1 MSGTRKVYE
10 NAFSEFEQLLVSN
23 SGEDAFDVAI
33 QLLTAKLYD
42 EREISQGTGHEQ
54 FTLEGTPRAVHD
66 RINALYRSA
75 IRRWPDLGTTRPTI
89 DISPEQLSRCLRPLV
104 GWRILESD
112 LSHLDAALER
122 LVAKD
127 AKGALGQYFT
137 PRDVIR
143 MCVSALN
150 PRGSDLLIDPACGS
164 GAFLYEAIQYARD
177 RGEGSPRCLGI
188 DLGQRSVQVATL
200 LSHAVD
206 PDALSVH
213 RGNSIDGRAYT
224 SNVPKEWRPFLKIDP
239 ASDAK
244 SRPWGAWHQLQCD
257 LLLTNPPFAGEIDD
271 PSIIAA
277 YESQRTRGA
286 SKKGAVGREHLF
298 VERAVNLLAPGGR
311 MAIVVPQGILAN
323 STAAYLRKWV
333 LSRCRVLAV
342 VGLNS
347 YAFLPYTGVKTA
359 VLFLERP
366 KPAEPVPAEY
376 PIGFITSREPGKDSS
391 GRAQGRSDYDKIGAD
406 LSSFFS
412 EQRRP
417 WAPTPVSTSRTS
429 VETVSVS
436 EVIAHDRLD
445 AEYYAHDIR
454 TLYLELRAKAAGR
467 LGDRVARTVE
477 RFTRG
482 KRDEIDYLDISS
494 VDARSGV
501 ALPNR
506 IEAAD
511 APSRASY
518 VVRPGD
524 VLVSTVRPDRN
535 VVALVTKTGE
545 VPVVASNGFC
555 LLRADGVPPELVFA
569 FCKTDAFRRLLAR
582 RATASMYPAATDR
595 DVLDMPFVEPNSASM
610 SSIVAKV
617 QQGLAMMEAARA
629 SIAAAVAEMEAVAS
643 ARSSET
649 NDRTL
654 DATIMPTTNQP
665 SKPLDTSL
673 SPTPKAETRTAFA
686 LHLNHA
692 SALVQSWP
700 EWKQQVLGGLLVSSQ
715 ATGSDKK

>member
-1 MSGTRKVYE
+1 MTRSSIQDSLLLTGDVGF
-10 NAFSEFEQLLVSN
+10 AFSEFEQLLVSN
-23 SGEDAFDVAI
+23 SGEDAFDVAV

-42 EREISQGTGHEQ
+42 ERETCHGTGPEQ
-54 FTLEGTPRAVHD
+54 FTIEGTPREVHH
-66 RINALYRSA
+66 RVNALYRSA
-75 IRRWPDLGTTRPTI
+75 IKRWPDLGTTRSTI
-89 DISPEQLSRCLRPLV
+89 DMSPEQLSRCLRPLV
-104 GWRILESD
+104 GWRILDSD

-143 MCVSALN
+143 MCVSALS
-150 PRGSDLLIDPACGS
+150 PTAGDLLIDPACGS
-164 GAFLYEAIQYARD
+164 GAFLYEAIKYARD
-177 RGEGSPRCLGI
+177 RGDGSPRCLGV
-188 DLGQRSVQVATL
+188 DLGQRSVRVATL

-206 PDALSVH
+206 EDALSVH
-213 RGNSIDGRAYT
+213 RGNSIDGRAYA
-224 SNVPKEWRPFLKIDP
+224 SNEPREWRHFVKAHP
-239 ASDAK
+239 ARDGESK
-244 SRPWGAWHQLQCD
+244 PWGAWHQLQCD
-257 LLLTNPPFAGEIDD
+257 VLLTNPPFAGEIDD
-271 PSIIAA
+271 PSVIAA
-277 YESQRTRGA
+277 YESQRAHGA

-311 MAIVVPQGILAN
+311 MAIVVPQGVLAN

-333 LSRCRVLAV
+333 MSRCRVLAV
-342 VGLNS
+342 AGLHP

-366 KPAEPVPAEY
+366 KLGELVPAEY
-376 PIGFITSREPGKDSS
+376 PIAFVTSREPGKDSS
-391 GRAQGRSDYDKIGAD
+391 GRTHGRSDYEQIGTD
-406 LSSFFS
+406 LSTFFR

-417 WAPTPVSTSRTS
+417 WAAALTSTGGTS

-436 EVIAHDRLD
+436 EVTAHDRLD

-454 TLYLELRAKAAGR
+454 SLYHNLRAKAAGR

-477 RFTRG
+477 RFARG
-482 KRDEIDYLDISS
+482 KLDEIDYLDISS

-506 IEAAD
+506 IEAAE

-535 VVALVTKTGE
+535 VVALVTRTGD

-610 SSIVAKV
+610 SSIVTKV
-617 QQGLAMMEAARA
+617 QQGLAMMEAART
-629 SIAAAVAEMEAVAS
+629 SIAAAVAEMEMAVS
-643 ARSSET
+643 AASSEM
-649 NDRTL
+649 RTQGQAAPSPAKPTA
-654 DATIMPTTNQP
+654 ATRRR
-665 SKPLDTSL
+665 SVE
-673 SPTPKAETRTAFA
+673 AEGQAK
-686 LHLNHA
+686 LPGLA
-692 SALVQSWP
+692 SRQ
-700 EWKQQVLGGLLVSSQ
+700 GR
-715 ATGSDKK
+715 

>member
-1 MSGTRKVYE
+1 MARSSNQESLLLSGDVGY
-10 NAFSEFEQLLVSN
+10 AFSEFEQLLVSN
-23 SGEDAFDVAI
+23 SGEDAFDVAV

-42 EREISQGTGHEQ
+42 ERETSQGTGPEQ
-54 FTLEGTPRAVHD
+54 FSLEGTPRAVHD
-66 RINALYRSA
+66 RVNALYRSA
-75 IRRWPDLGTTRPTI
+75 IKCWPDLGTARSTI
-89 DISPEQLSRCLRPLV
+89 NISPEQLSSCLRPLV
-104 GWRILESD
+104 GWRILDSD

-122 LVAKD
+122 LVARD

-150 PRGSDLLIDPACGS
+150 PTTGDLVIDPACGS
-164 GAFLYEAIQYARD
+164 GAFLYEAIKYARD
-177 RGEGSPRCLGI
+177 RGGGSPRCLGV
-188 DLGQRSVQVATL
+188 DLGQRSVRVATL

-224 SNVPKEWRPFLKIDP
+224 SNEPREWAPFLKTHAERDGE
-239 ASDAK
+239 
-244 SRPWGAWHQLQCD
+244 SRSWGAWHRLQCD

-277 YESQRTRGA
+277 YESQRARGA
-286 SKKGAVGREHLF
+286 SRKGAVGREHLF
-298 VERAVNLLAPGGR
+298 MERAVNLLAPGGR

-333 LSRCRVLAV
+333 MSRCRVLAV
-342 VGLNS
+342 VGLNPYS
-347 YAFLPYTGVKTA
+347 FLPYTGVKTA

-366 KPAEPVPAEY
+366 KPGEFVPAEY
-376 PIGFITSREPGKDSS
+376 PIAFITSREPGKDSS
-391 GRAQGRSDYDKIGAD
+391 GRTQGRSDYEKIGAD
-406 LSSFFS
+406 LAAFFS

-417 WAPTPVSTSRTS
+417 WAPTQTSTSATS

-436 EVIAHDRLD
+436 EVTAHDRLD

-454 TLYLELRAKAAGR
+454 SLYLDLRAKAPGR

-477 RFTRG
+477 RFARG
-482 KRDEIDYLDISS
+482 KLDEIDYLDISS

-501 ALPNR
+501 ALPDR
-506 IEAAD
+506 IDAAE

-535 VVALVTKTGE
+535 VVALVTKTGD

-569 FCKTDAFRRLLAR
+569 FCKTDSFRRLLAR

-595 DVLDMPFVEPNSASM
+595 DVLDMPFVEPNSTSM

-617 QQGLAMMEAARA
+617 QQGLAMMEAART
-629 SIAAAVAEMEAVAS
+629 SIAEAVAEMEAAVS
-643 ARSSET
+643 AASSET
-649 NDRTL
+649 RTRGQVVTPTARTPAATRRRRSAEGKDQARLPGL
-654 DATIMPTTNQP
+654 DSRQG
-665 SKPLDTSL
+665 
-673 SPTPKAETRTAFA
+673 R
-686 LHLNHA
+686 
-692 SALVQSWP
+692 
-700 EWKQQVLGGLLVSSQ
+700 
-715 ATGSDKK
+715 